1 MSHLQCYTFSMTKG
15 RPSRRAAL
23 QDSITT
29 CRARVALMPDR
40 LRTERETK
48 SETGLARPRADGANR
63 QGPAKREHRVY
74 RPIESKVEVHVGVGS
89 FAVARAHARIDRQ
102 TRRRV
107 RRERHSVLQRE
118 PVSRDDADR
127 NAQKADVAR
136 ERAVETAR

>member
-40 LRTERETK
+40 LRTEREAEA
-48 SETGLARPRADGANR
+48 ETRLARSGTDGADGERAA
-63 QGPAKREHRVY
+63 QREHRIH
-74 RPIESKVEVHVGVGS
+74 RPVETEVEVHVGVGS
-89 FAVARAHARIDRQ
+89 FAMARANARVDRQ

-127 NAQKADVAR
+127 NA
-136 ERAVETAR
+136 